1 MEATTML
8 VPSRAAFAYPSA
20 PLSCCLSMALK
31 QLSSTTMEL
40 STIMPTPRT
49 RPLMVMMFSV
59 NPARVITIRDI
70 RMEVGIE
77 LPTIR
82 DALKSPKNRK
92 MMIMEITTA
101 ITMVSATSFKESWME
116 SASSL
121 ATVMVRSSSSFCR
134 LLMTFCTCLDRSM
147 AVLLCCLVRE
157 MEMVSSPL

>member
-1 MEATTML
+1 MI
-8 VPSRAAFAYPSA
+8 FN
-20 PLSCCLSMALK
+20 
-31 QLSSTTMEL
+31 
-40 STIMPTPRT
+40 
-49 RPLMVMMFSV
+49 V
-59 NPARVITIRDI
+59 NPARVITIRDM
-70 RMEVGIE
+70 RMEVGME

-101 ITMVSATSFKESWME
+101 MTMVSATSFKESRME

-121 ATVMVRSSSSFCR
+121 ATVMVRFSSSPCR
-134 LLMTFCTCLDRSM
+134 FLMTFCTCLDRSM